1 MQVQSISS
9 DREAEMDLPVSC
21 SFTDQAKQREIHQR
35 KINKTIIENRI
46 KTKAL
51 RKAKR
56 NVRKQTDV
64 CQSSVTAHQ
73 EIQYIPLTYKEKSNV
88 RLSLPTNQTKDY
100 LEEEFNCPGYFNT
113 SDHLQFDEDDGDQPS
128 IQNKSLDISASCS
141 PNESELLYGNE
152 SDEGYDG
159 SEEHDKNKSKTI
171 LFDNVDCFTINTL
184 KSKGSDFETRN
195 HKSWKKIN
203 RLDGV
208 HVRMLDSANIE
219 NTARQRCDSFRK
231 DQLYSSSYSGRYGDV
246 KRVTPSLLKNLS
258 RKKKARAGM
267 R

>member
-1 MQVQSISS
+1 MQSISS
-9 DREAEMDLPVSC
+9 DKEDMEEAEMDLPVSC

-56 NVRKQTDV
+56 NVRKQTDG
-64 CQSSVTAHQ
+64 CQSSEIACQ
-73 EIQYIPLTYKEKSNV
+73 EIQE
-88 RLSLPTNQTKDY
+88 KDY

-113 SDHLQFDEDDGDQPS
+113 SDHLQFGEDDGDQPP
-128 IQNKSLDISASCS
+128 IQNKSQSLDISASSS
-141 PNESELLYGNE
+141 PNENELLYGNE

-171 LFDNVDCFTINTL
+171 LFDNIDSFTINTL

-203 RLDGV
+203 RLNGI
-208 HVRMLDSANIE
+208 HVRILDSANIE

-231 DQLYSSSYSGRYGDV
+231 NQLYSSSYSGRYGDV
-246 KRVTPSLLKNLS
+246 KRVTPSLLRNLS

>member
-1 MQVQSISS
+1 MQSISS
-9 DREAEMDLPVSC
+9 DKEDMEEVEMDLPVSC

-56 NVRKQTDV
+56 NVRKQTDG
-64 CQSSVTAHQ
+64 CQSSEIACQ
-73 EIQYIPLTYKEKSNV
+73 EIQYIPLKDKEKSNE
-88 RLSLPTNQTKDY
+88 KDC

-113 SDHLQFDEDDGDQPS
+113 SDHLQFGEDDGDQPP
-128 IQNKSLDISASCS
+128 IQNKSQSLDISASSS
-141 PNESELLYGNE
+141 PNENELLYGNE

-171 LFDNVDCFTINTL
+171 LFDNIDSFTINTL

-203 RLDGV
+203 RLNGI
-208 HVRMLDSANIE
+208 HVRILDSANIE

-231 DQLYSSSYSGRYGDV
+231 NQLYSSSYSGRYGDV
-246 KRVTPSLLKNLS
+246 KRVTPSLLRNLS

>member
-1 MQVQSISS
+1 MGMQSISS
-9 DREAEMDLPVSC
+9 DKEDKEEAEMDLPVSC
-21 SFTDQAKQREIHQR
+21 SFTDQAKQRENHQK
-35 KINKTIIENRI
+35 KISKTIIENRI

-56 NVRKQTDV
+56 GVRKQTDV
-64 CQSSVTAHQ
+64 CQFSEIEHQ
-73 EIQYIPLTYKEKSNV
+73 EIQYIPLKDKEKSN
-88 RLSLPTNQTKDY
+88 DY
-100 LEEEFNCPGYFNT
+100 LEEEFNCPGYFNP

-128 IQNKSLDISASCS
+128 IPNKSQSLDISASCS
-141 PNESELLYGNE
+141 PNENELLYSNE

-159 SEEHDKNKSKTI
+159 SEEHDKKKSKTI
-171 LFDNVDCFTINTL
+171 LFDNVDCFTINSNTL
-184 KSKGSDFETRN
+184 KYKGSDFETRN

-203 RLDGV
+203 RLNGI

-219 NTARQRCDSFRK
+219 NTARQTCDSFRK
-231 DQLYSSSYSGRYGDV
+231 KLLYSSSYSGRYGDV